1 VVFTDER
8 DQRYLDDLYGAL
20 KSTGRDLCGNQPVRQ
35 VQYDAMIQ
43 NASYNFDFH
52 TGRDVVFG
60 DAALRELAGDGGRDN
75 YFVFAASLVVREA
88 SFPRL
93 AMDRSHCETHRTCAQ
108 FSSGK

>member
-1 VVFTDER
+1 
-8 DQRYLDDLYGAL
+8 
-20 KSTGRDLCGNQPVRQ
+20 
-35 VQYDAMIQ
+35 
-43 NASYNFDFH
+43 
-52 TGRDVVFG
+52 VVFG

-108 FSSGK
+108 FSGK

>member
-1 VVFTDER
+1 MEDDATIQHER
-8 DQRYLDDLYGAL
+8 DV
-20 KSTGRDLCGNQPVRQ
+20 K
-35 VQYDAMIQ
+35 
-43 NASYNFDFH
+43 FDFH

-60 DAALRELAGDGGRDN
+60 DRALRELAGDGGRDN

-108 FSSGK
+108 FSGK

>member
-1 VVFTDER
+1 MEDDATIQHER
-8 DQRYLDDLYGAL
+8 DV
-20 KSTGRDLCGNQPVRQ
+20 K
-35 VQYDAMIQ
+35 
-43 NASYNFDFH
+43 FDFH

-75 YFVFAASLVVREA
+75 YFVFAASLVVRKA
-88 SFPRL
+88 SYPRL